1 MIPPSNHT
9 NNEEPKGNLGRG
21 VISLGQEKIDITKY
35 SISEDESVREQNEED
50 DEDNKADTIDN
61 SGGGIEELEDDKVVR
76 PPTDNDDDHD
86 NLNNII
92 EGDPIDNYIYQ
103 VSNPNDTSSPSEE
116 ERHKEI
122 LMTLI

>member
-35 SISEDESVREQNEED
+35 SISEDESVREYNEED

-61 SGGGIEELEDDKVVR
+61 SGGGIEELEDDKVIGTR
-76 PPTDNDDDHD
+76 TNNYEDHD
-86 NLNNII
+86 NGKISSKEIPEEMTCLKERIQATR
-92 EGDPIDNYIYQ
+92 Q
-103 VSNPNDTSSPSEE
+103 VQVKK
-116 ERHKEI
+116 RHK
-122 LMTLI
+122 